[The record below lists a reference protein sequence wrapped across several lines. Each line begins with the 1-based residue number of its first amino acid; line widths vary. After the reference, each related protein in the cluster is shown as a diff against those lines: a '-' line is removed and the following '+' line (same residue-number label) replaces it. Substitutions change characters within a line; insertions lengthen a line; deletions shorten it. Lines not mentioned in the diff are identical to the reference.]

1 MNARSLTLIVLSLV
15 FGLGAAFLA
24 NNWLSARLNVTPDDN
39 LQNVVVATVAI
50 PFGQMV
56 ETQQVSV
63 VRMPKGTVPEDAFDA
78 SDKVVGKIATFDIL
92 RGDIV
97 RGARLAEHL
106 GGSTLASL
114 IEPQK
119 RAISV
124 RVDDVVGVGGF
135 LLPGNR
141 VDVLATKQV
150 GNSNSDAE
158 SETILEDLRV
168 LAVDQTAGTDKT
180 QPVVVRAVTL
190 EMSSEEAEVLV
201 KAQTEGKLQLA
212 LRNPLDN
219 QKKPLEAPQTPAL
232 AVVEKPLPV
241 PVPKI
246 AKSAPRRSG
255 GGAGVTIIRGTKVEL
270 AKAQL

>member
-1 MNARSLTLIVLSLV
+1 MNSRTLVLIGLSVIL
-15 FGLGAAFLA
+15 GLGAALLA
-24 NNWLSARLNVTPDDN
+24 NNWLSARLNAAPDDN
-39 LQNVVVATVAI
+39 MLNVVVATVEI
-50 PFGQMV
+50 PFGQMI
-56 ETQQVSV
+56 EAQQVTL
-63 VRMPKGTVPEDAFDA
+63 VRMPKGTVPDDAFDA
-78 SDKVVGKIATFDIL
+78 TDKVAGKIATFAML
-92 RGDIV
+92 KGDIV

-114 IEPQK
+114 IDKDK

-141 VDVLATKQV
+141 VDVLVAKKL
-150 GNSNSDAE
+150 GNNSNAM

-168 LAVDQTAGTDKT
+168 LAVDQTASTDKT

-190 EMSSEEAEVLV
+190 EMTPEETEILV

-219 QKKPLEAPQTPAL
+219 QKKPLPPVEEAVAMVETPAP
-232 AVVEKPLPV
+232 APAPKPVVR
-241 PVPKI
+241 
-246 AKSAPRRSG
+246 RRSSG
-255 GGAGVTIIRGTKVEL
+255 GGVTIIRGIEVQAAKV
-270 AKAQL
+270 QL

>member
-1 MNARSLTLIVLSLV
+1 MHSRTLTLIVLSLV
-15 FGLGAAFLA
+15 FGLGAVFLA
-24 NNWLSARLNVTPDDN
+24 NSWLSARLNAAPNDN
-39 LQNVVVATVAI
+39 MQNVVVATTEI
-50 PFGQMV
+50 PFGQMI
-56 ETQQVSV
+56 ELQQVSV
-63 VRMPKGTVPEDAFDA
+63 VRMPKDTVPDDAFDA
-78 SDKVVGKIATFDIL
+78 NEKVVGKIATFDIL

-114 IEPQK
+114 IAPQM

-141 VDVLATKQV
+141 VDVLATKKI
-150 GNSNSDAE
+150 GNSSEAQ

-190 EMSSEEAEVLV
+190 EMTSAEAEVLV
-201 KAQTEGKLQLA
+201 KAQTEGKLQLT

-219 QKKPLEAPQTPAL
+219 QKKPLPAPPVAAL
-232 AVVEKPLPV
+232 AAVQPPAAAPIAAKPVV
-241 PVPKI
+241 
-246 AKSAPRRSG
+246 RRKAG
-255 GGAGVTIIRGTKVEL
+255 GGGVTIIRGTKVEL

>member
-1 MNARSLTLIVLSLV
+1 MNSRTLILIGLSLLL
-15 FGLGAAFLA
+15 GLGAAFLA
-24 NNWLSARLNVTPDDN
+24 NNWLSARLNAGPDDN
-39 LQNVVVATVAI
+39 LQNVVVATQEI

-56 ETQQVSV
+56 EAQQVTL
-63 VRMPKGTVPEDAFDA
+63 VRMPKGTVPDDAFDSA
-78 SDKVVGKIATFDIL
+78 DKVVGKIATFAML

-97 RGARLAEHL
+97 RAARLAEHL

-114 IEPQK
+114 IEPEK

-141 VDVLATKQV
+141 VDVLVAKKAEGG
-150 GNSNSDAE
+150 GNNAK

-168 LAVDQTAGTDKT
+168 LAVDQTASTDKT

-190 EMSSEEAEVLV
+190 EMTPEETEILV

-219 QKKPLEAPQTPAL
+219 QKKPLPPVEKAV
-232 AVVEKPLPV
+232 AVVEV
-241 PVPKI
+241 PVPAPV
-246 AKSAPRRSG
+246 AKPVVRRSSG
-255 GGAGVTIIRGTKVEL
+255 GGSGVTIIRGIDVQA